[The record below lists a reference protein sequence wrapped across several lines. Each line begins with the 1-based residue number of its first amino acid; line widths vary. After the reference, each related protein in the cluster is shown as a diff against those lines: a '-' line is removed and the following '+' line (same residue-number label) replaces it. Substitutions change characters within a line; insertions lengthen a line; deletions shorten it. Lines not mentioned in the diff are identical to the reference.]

1 MHVTTKDYDS
11 IGVFNIP
18 DTTNEPIIEIDKYR
32 LKQIFNNLISNAL
45 KFINEGFIEIGYS
58 LYDYQIEFYIKDS
71 GIGISEKNYQ
81 IIFER
86 FRQVDNTNTRRFGG
100 NGLGLAITK
109 NLLEMLGGKI
119 WVKSEEKKVSTF
131 NFSLPFK

>member
-1 MHVTTKDYDS
+1 MTTKDYDS